1 MSNILLEAAEQKVK
15 ETRKKLWLIV
25 SNVDDLVNQLLY
37 EFNENIEQ

>member
-1 MSNILLEAAEQKVK
+1 MSNLLLEESPEKIK
-15 ETRKKLWLIV
+15 EIRKKLWLII